1 MGEDGRVSKE
11 IVGLAL
17 LEMCCRR
24 VSDERGRTSSTKTLF
39 SVNALLK
46 KKNSTETLLQISELV
61 LILNS
66 FSFSE
71 HDFYK

>member
-46 KKNSTETLLQISELV
+46 KKKQHRDTPSNIRTSFNTKFF
-61 LILNS
+61 LI
-66 FSFSE
+66 
-71 HDFYK
+71 